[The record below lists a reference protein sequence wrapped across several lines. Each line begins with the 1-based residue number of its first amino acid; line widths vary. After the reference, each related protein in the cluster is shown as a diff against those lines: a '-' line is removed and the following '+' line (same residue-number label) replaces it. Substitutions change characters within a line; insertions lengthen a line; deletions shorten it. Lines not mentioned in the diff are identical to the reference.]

1 MEGLSEK
8 KIFLLSRLI
17 VRIFKRSCVFLNIL
31 DRSRM
36 AEEAFDPEWDFIPRE
51 QIVVRDST
59 RDRSRKQIEKE
70 KGFPGFWHVAIFQM
84 KG

>member
-1 MEGLSEK
+1 
-8 KIFLLSRLI
+8 
-17 VRIFKRSCVFLNIL
+17 
-31 DRSRM
+31 M

-59 RDRSRKQIEKE
+59 CDRSRKQIEKE